1 MYPIM
6 RDRDSILAKIKEFNE
21 FVEAAP
27 IPVQII
33 RKYKNKQYLENET
46 WCKMLLEGECY
57 ISSYGRIL
65 VIQKNGKE
73 RIKNFVAKN
82 HKNLVARINRR
93 DIWVHINVAKYFNA
107 VGKGDK
113 VIHINRDYK
122 DNKID
127 NLMCCTKSYAT
138 ATNKLVCRNRT
149 KDKSLLQYTLTG
161 EFLRRWNHVDEIV
174 EAFDYRSGDILHCAE
189 GLALTS
195 HNFIWVFEEP
205 IKGMDLSVED
215 RVEQLKPYLIKGI
228 NQQGKI
234 VLFASLEQAE
244 RLTGVSQ
251 YNVIK
256 SSYLEGFEFNGW
268 CFECK
273 LKVRL
278 KKGEYVWRQS
288 SED

>member
-1 MYPIM
+1 MYPIT
-6 RDRDSILAKIKEFNE
+6 RDQDSIFAKIKEYNE
-21 FVEAAP
+21 FVETAP

-46 WCKMLLEGECY
+46 WIKLLIDGEHY
-57 ISSYGRIL
+57 ISSYGRIAT
-65 VIQKNGKE
+65 IQKNGIT
-73 RIKNFVAKN
+73 RIRSAVEKNK
-82 HKNLVARINRR
+82 KNLVVRINKR
-93 DIWVHINVAKYFNA
+93 DIWVHVCVARYFDS
-107 VGKGDK
+107 VGAGDK
-113 VIHINRDYK
+113 VIHINGDYK

-127 NLMCCTKSYAT
+127 NLMRCTKSYAT
-138 ATNKLVCRNRT
+138 ATNRLVCRNRT

-161 EFLRRWNHVDEIV
+161 EFLRRWNHVNEIV
-174 EAFDYRSGDILHCAE
+174 EAFNYRPGDILHCAE

-195 HNFIWVFEEP
+195 HNFIWIFEEP

-228 NQQGKI
+228 NQHGKT

-273 LKVRL
+273 LKVRF

>member
-6 RDRDSILAKIKEFNE
+6 RDRDSILARLKEFNE
-21 FVEAAP
+21 FVDTAP

-46 WCKMLLEGECY
+46 WIKLLTDGEHY
-57 ISSYGRIL
+57 ISSYGRIAT
-65 VIQKNGKE
+65 IQKNGVT
-73 RIKNFVAKN
+73 RIRSGVEVNG
-82 HKNLVARINRR
+82 KNLIARINRR
-93 DIWVHINVAKYFNA
+93 DIWIHLYVAKYFDS

-113 VIHINRDYK
+113 VIHINGDYK

-127 NLMCCTKSYAT
+127 NLMRCTKSYAA
-138 ATNKLVCRNRT
+138 ATKRLVCRNRT
-149 KDKSLLQYTLTG
+149 KNKPLLQYTLTG
-161 EFLRRWNHVDEIV
+161 EFLRKWNHVDEIV
-174 EAFDYRSGDILHCAE
+174 DAFNYRPGDILHCAE

-205 IKGMDLSVED
+205 IKGMDLSVKD

-244 RLTGVSQ
+244 RLTNVSQ

-268 CFECK
+268 HFECK
-273 LKVRL
+273 LKVRY